1 MAHLIRSDNQGHRFC
16 EHCGLEIFTNPCA
29 FSSDSPEMVIAQ
41 AEMTKA
47 EAEVTKAEAEVTK
60 SKAEKAKVNVCK
72 YCFSAFH

>member
-1 MAHLIRSDNQGHRFC
+1 
-16 EHCGLEIFTNPCA
+16 LEIFTNPCA